1 MKLRSALLSL
11 ALVAASACASEDR
24 DATIRS
30 VFARADDTQRRSRRT
45 LLEGRYARMAATPVD
60 FYRGSIA
67 LFLRDW
73 RDGATGLS
81 TSAFSVDAP
90 MPLGVGD
97 PHVENFGTLEGPD
110 GRLTLEAND
119 LDGAD
124 RVPYLWDLRR
134 LTVGLCVAAGASN
147 ADDLAARART
157 AAASERIA
165 LAAARAYADGF
176 SPTAAGV
183 AADEGAS
190 SAPLVTDLFRRAQ
203 RDATRR
209 SELTDLTAM
218 TSGARALLRGA
229 LDPTDPTDVL
239 GELPRW
245 AVASLPALFASYRAT
260 LPHPPD
266 GRYFTVLDAA
276 RHFGSG
282 VASFARVR
290 LLVLVRGET
299 DAPDDDVILEVKEQ
313 SDAVTP
319 GGFAPDVWFDSNG
332 ARVLAAR
339 DALWSRPD
347 ADPRWGV
354 ATWFGLPV
362 QIRTETAAAKGLRI
376 ARMTGAN
383 GTPDALIALARTLG
397 ARLAA
402 MHRRTLPADA
412 PHARVLLRDPDGF
425 AREQAAVS
433 TRYAAQ
439 VFSDWARFAE
449 MVRTLGPTL
458 AIPAAPDD
466 APSSPARALFGTAPT
481 P

>member
-1 MKLRSALLSL
+1 MKLLRALLSL
-11 ALVAASACASEDR
+11 TIASVVGCASEDR

-30 VFARADDTQRRSRRT
+30 VFARADDTQRRARPT
-45 LLEGRYARMAATPVD
+45 LLEGRYARMAASPVD

-73 RDGATGLS
+73 RDGAMGLS
-81 TSAFSVDAP
+81 ASAFSVDAP

-97 PHVENFGTLEGPD
+97 PHVENFGTLQGPD

-134 LTVGLCVAAGASN
+134 LTVGLCVAARASN
-147 ADDLAARART
+147 ADDASARALT

-165 LAAARAYADGF
+165 FAAARAYADGF
-176 SPTAAGV
+176 AAPAQGL
-183 AADEGAS
+183 APESSA
-190 SAPLVTDLFRRAQ
+190 SAPLVDDLFRRAQ

-209 SELTDLTAM
+209 SELSDLTAM
-218 TSGARALLRGA
+218 TSSTRSLLRGA
-229 LDPTDPTDVL
+229 LDPEDPTDVL
-239 GELPRW
+239 GALPSW

-260 LPHPPD
+260 LRHPPD
-266 GRYFTVLDAA
+266 ARYFTVLDAA

-319 GGFAPDVWFDSNG
+319 GGFAPYVWFDSNG

-383 GTPDALIALARTLG
+383 GTPEALVALARTLG

-412 PHARVLLRDPDGF
+412 PHATVLRRDPDGF

-439 VFSDWARFAE
+439 VFADHARFAE
-449 MVRTLGPTL
+449 MVRTLGPSL

-466 APSSPARALFGTAPT
+466 APSSPARALFGSPLT